1 MTTWTP
7 ELEQAAEP
15 KLAGEQ
21 SAPRGALESRQ
32 SHFFE
37 TLNADRRRR
46 DRTMFLLVA
55 GVLLLALVA
64 LILPWVN
71 S

>member
-1 MTTWTP
+1 MA
-7 ELEQAAEP
+7 ERFEGLERSIR
-15 KLAGEQ
+15 KLSGEQ
-21 SAPRGALESRQ
+21 SATRGELETRQ
-32 SHFFE
+32 SQFFD